1 VTEVRRPVGVGLI
14 AALLAASAL
23 VSTAGALL
31 ALGVGGVLLPE
42 AERSSSVVVA
52 AGYTILAVAQGA
64 VAWGF
69 WTLRGWAWT
78 LGIALQA
85 LNVVIGLVQ
94 MVLVGVTGIG
104 IQGLASI
111 VVGVVV
117 IAYLMRRRTLDAF
130 VLRSLERMDDDVT
143 ERRSP

>member
-14 AALLAASAL
+14 AALLAAGAL
-23 VSTAGALL
+23 VSVVGALL
-31 ALGVGGVLLPE
+31 ALGLGGVPLPD
-42 AERSSSVVVA
+42 AERSSSAAVA
-52 AGYTILAVAQGA
+52 AGYAVLAVAQGA

-78 LGIALQA
+78 LGVALQA
-85 LNVVIGLVQ
+85 INVVVGLVQ

-104 IQGLASI
+104 VQGLASM

-130 VLRSLERMDDDVT
+130 VLKSLERMDDDAT
-143 ERRSP
+143 GGKAP